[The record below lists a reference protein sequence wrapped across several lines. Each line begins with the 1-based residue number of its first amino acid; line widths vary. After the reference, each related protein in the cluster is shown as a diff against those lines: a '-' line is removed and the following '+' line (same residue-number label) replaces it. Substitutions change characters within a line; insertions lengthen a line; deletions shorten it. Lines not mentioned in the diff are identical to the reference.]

1 MPVGE
6 HTYVVTYLTDR
17 QMGFYKDRDEL
28 YWNSPQRLGLSDRTC
43 NGDGSPADQYP
54 ATIGRDLRLYGPAG
68 YQGRDFTAKHQ
79 DDLSYLFETSKPL
92 AAHEG
97 LRRCWWDK
105 GYMQPPTSDQERS
118 WFYEDNQGL
127 GVCRVRPGDSA
138 GVSVR
143 VLVEGGPKIRHRD
156 DRAVIH
162 ASTGNFGGGCA
173 RIGEDGL

>member
-1 MPVGE
+1 MHRQWFTLPINIPRRLVE
-6 HTYVVTYLTDR
+6 TYGYT
-17 QMGFYKDRDEL
+17 G
-28 YWNSPQRLGLSDRTC
+28 PQ
-43 NGDGSPADQYP
+43 
-54 ATIGRDLRLYGPAG
+54 G

-97 LRRCWWDK
+97 FTVVCWWDK

-127 GVCRVRPGDSA
+127 VFAVFGLGDSA

-143 VLVEGGPKIRHRD
+143 VLVKGWPRSGGRD
-156 DRAVIH
+156 DRSAIY
-162 ASTGNFGGGCA
+162 ASTGAFSGSCA